1 MQTLKTIAEF
11 RAARR
16 ALTGTLGFVPT
27 MGYLHEGHI
36 SLVERA
42 KAENTHVVASIFVNP
57 TQFGPA
63 EDFAR
68 YPRDPEHD
76 LDMLQRAGVAL
87 VYMPPVEEMY
97 PPDAQT
103 AIEVASLSNLLEGE
117 HRPGHFRG
125 VATVVAKLFNIV
137 TPDRAYFGQKDAQ
150 QVAVI
155 RRMAQDLN
163 FPIEIVAV
171 PTRRAPDGVALSSR
185 NVYLNKVERAAASI
199 LIQALSTARDRAIGG
214 ERNGPALRKLMEDV
228 LSTEPLAQVEYVS
241 AADADT
247 LQELD
252 NASDCAI
259 LLSTAVRFGNTRLI
273 DNVVVP
279 AI

>member
-1 MQTLKTIAEF
+1 MQILKTIAEF

-16 ALTGTLGFVPT
+16 ALTEMLGFVPT

-42 KAENTHVVASIFVNP
+42 KAENTHVAASIFVNP
-57 TQFGPA
+57 TQFGPG
-63 EDFAR
+63 EDFTT
-68 YPRDPEHD
+68 YPRDPARD
-76 LDMLQRAGVAL
+76 LAMFERAGVDFI
-87 VYMPPVEEMY
+87 YMPPVEEMY

-103 AIEVASLSNLLEGE
+103 AVDVVGLSTLLEGE

-125 VATVVAKLFNIV
+125 VATVIAKLFNIV

-155 RRMAQDLN
+155 RRMTQDLN

-185 NVYLNKVERAAASI
+185 NVYLNKVEREAAPI

-252 NASDCAI
+252 GTSDRAI
-259 LLSTAVRFGNTRLI
+259 LLSMAVRFGKTRLI

-279 AI
+279 AL